1 LEPDLN
7 ERFYGIPETS
17 MRVFVKL
24 FATLTHYKDGAK
36 AGTPFDI
43 DISEDAKVIDLIN
56 IFHIPP
62 EEAHVIFINSIIVN
76 PESNLKDGDVI
87 GIFPQVGG
95 G

>member
-1 LEPDLN
+1 
-7 ERFYGIPETS
+7 

-24 FATLTHYKDGAK
+24 FATLTHYRNGAK
-36 AGTPFDI
+36 AGTPFEFDMP
-43 DISEDAKVIDLIN
+43 EDAKVIDLIN
-56 IFHIPP
+56 MFHIPL